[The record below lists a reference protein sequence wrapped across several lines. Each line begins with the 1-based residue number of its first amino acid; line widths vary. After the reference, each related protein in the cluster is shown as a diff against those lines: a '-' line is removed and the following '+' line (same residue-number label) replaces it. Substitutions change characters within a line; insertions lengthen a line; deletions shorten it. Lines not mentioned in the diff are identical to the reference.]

1 MIKIKFYDL
10 LQSNQIIYSL
20 FLIVFAHSRLI
31 LIHSLLLTFFLLHF
45 VSFTIFHSFLLI
57 LFLIHSFQLLLNFP
71 LFSTALLFWNL
82 FLLNFSFHVFL
93 QHQGFLM
100 IHSLSY
106 SFCLFHTLLSLIF
119 LTSIF
124 KLLLGLTFFYMWQ
137 TRKDYVFFIL
147 EKEYKGAFV
156 WD

>member
-57 LFLIHSFQLLLNFP
+57 LFLIHSFQIHLNFP
-71 LFSTALLFWNL
+71 LFSIALLFWNL
-82 FLLNFSFHVFL
+82 FLLNFLFRMFL

-106 SFCLFHTLLSLIF
+106 SFCLFHTLLSLIL
-119 LTSIF
+119 LTSLF
-124 KLLLGLTFFYMWQ
+124 KLLLGLTFFYMW
-137 TRKDYVFFIL
+137 
-147 EKEYKGAFV
+147 
-156 WD
+156 